1 MLKKLSIILLTS
13 CFVLLTMFS
22 FTSKSLAATEI
33 KSRYNLIDGKQTIS
47 PELDKSVKLEV
58 RTGKK
63 DKNNREIVWG
73 FSSRDKFINYSNL
86 EKSVINVNDIVA
98 QGSGPSY
105 TDFYWEINK
114 GGGYFSIAPGYVCS
128 LSGNG
133 WNDQISSISTAKY
146 GSYTVLWQNTPEQ
159 NYGYGIAFSHS
170 QYYGSTIN
178 LTDYY
183 MGDGT
188 NWNDQTSYI
197 EVKN

>member
-1 MLKKLSIILLTS
+1 MFKKLSIILLTS
-13 CFVLLTMFS
+13 CFVLLTMLS
-22 FTSKSLAATEI
+22 FTSTSLAATEI

-47 PELDKSVKLEV
+47 PDLDKSVKLEV

-63 DKNNREIVWG
+63 DTNGKEIILG
-73 FSSRDKFINYSNL
+73 FSNRDKFINYLDL
-86 EKSVINVNDIVA
+86 EKTVINKDVITNL
-98 QGSGPSY
+98 GSGTCC
-105 TDFYWEINK
+105 TDFYWDSNK
-114 GGGYFSIAPGYVCS
+114 SGAYFSISPGYVSS

-146 GSYTVLWQNTPEQ
+146 GSYTVLWQHTPEH
-159 NYGYGIAFSHS
+159 NYGYGIAFNHS

-188 NWNDQTSYI
+188 SWNDRTSYI